1 MIKNF
6 FDEHKIEYDKEVS
19 LKQYNTY
26 HINTTCSYLV
36 LPKNEQELILILQE
50 IKRNNLKYLVLG
62 NGSNIIFENDYY
74 NGIII
79 KLDKLNQITYNGN
92 LVTAGA
98 GCSLIKLSLD
108 TINQGLSG
116 LVFATGIPG
125 SIGAS
130 TAMNAGAYNS
140 DMSQVVKSVRVLDNN
155 LNIQELT
162 NKSLQYSYRDSYL
175 KRNPQYIVLSTTFE
189 LTQGNTEEMQTL
201 VTERRQKRLASQPLN
216 YPNAGSVF
224 RNPED
229 HYAGELIEKCH
240 LKGYNIN
247 GAEVSTKHANFII
260 NKKNATGKD
269 IIKLI
274 TTIQKEV
281 KKNYDLDLIL
291 EQIIIK

>member
-26 HINTTCSYLV
+26 HINTICSYLV
-36 LPKNEQELILILQE
+36 FPKDEQELILILQE
-50 IKRNNLKYLVLG
+50 IKKNNLKYLVLG
-62 NGSNIIFENDYY
+62 NGSNVIFAASYY

-79 KLDKLNQITYNGN
+79 KLDKLNQITYNGTI
-92 LVTAGA
+92 VTAGA

-125 SIGAS
+125 TVGAS

-140 DMSQVVKSVRVLDNN
+140 DMSQVVKSVKVLDNN

-162 NKSLQYSYRDSYL
+162 NKSLEYSYRDSYL

-189 LTQGNTEEMQTL
+189 LTQGNIQEMQTL

-224 RNPED
+224 RNPEG